1 MHALL
6 LALMIQAAGVPP
18 QPGCAPGGT
27 PSDTHPGFQIVSGWT
42 LDEFEGREYG
52 VEYQCKGAEGII
64 VLQRLEKRTADGL
77 PVWTTIAERKIAV
90 PKDNGLLEGGVCKLQ
105 GSDPDAEIV
114 PIGHYS
120 KAGAAIVTRAYRASR
135 AHGAIEVLKTTVTCE
150 VEGDD

>member
-6 LALMIQAAGVPP
+6 LALALQAVGVPP

-27 PSDTHPGFQIVSGWT
+27 PSETHRGFQIVAGWT

-52 VEYQCKGAEGII
+52 VEYQCKGSDGII
-64 VLQRLEKRTADGL
+64 VLQRLERRTADGL
-77 PVWTTIAERKIAV
+77 PVWKIIAERRIAV
-90 PKDNGLLEGGVCKLQ
+90 PKGNGLLEGGTCRQQ
-105 GSDPDAEIV
+105 GRETDLEIV

-120 KAGAAIVTRAYRASR
+120 KSGDAVVTRAYRASR
-135 AHGAIEVLKTTVTCE
+135 AHGAIENVKLPVTCE

>member
-6 LALMIQAAGVPP
+6 LALMMQAAGVPP
-18 QPGCAPGGT
+18 QPGCAPGG
-27 PSDTHPGFQIVSGWT
+27 SLSETHPGFQVVASWT
-42 LDEFEGREYG
+42 LDDFEGREYG

-90 PKDNGLLEGGVCKLQ
+90 PKDNGLLEGGTCKLK
-105 GSDPDAEIV
+105 GSEPDAEIV

-120 KAGAAIVTRAYRASR
+120 KAGEAIVIRAYRASR
-135 AHGAIEVLKTTVTCE
+135 AHRAIEVVKAPVTCE
-150 VEGDD
+150 VEGDE